1 MKRISTAF
9 CILFPFLSLFSSTL
23 NISFTSESGGPAFK
37 YVAVYDL
44 ASASELAS
52 ADLSATDK
60 YSAEVPDNTDVF
72 VLGIASSGKSNS
84 GFTVHEF
91 MPVSKAVNSGTGEKT
106 VKLVTEPAFQ
116 LIFQNA
122 EFAEGE
128 LFAVDMDDR
137 FLTVFKLDVTNSSN
151 KSLPAIT
158 LPLGKCYAI
167 YILKELPVS
176 GKMIYRMDNKGEG
189 FCSDSQGNLMIDTDK
204 AVAESVIARYED
216 LISETPAATESHLE
230 KLNEINDLYDKGDY
244 KTSAGEA
251 VMQSEELIFEE
262 ARINIDM
269 YRKGKVSVK
278 INDLSGNPVAGI
290 KVEAVPLRTNYKR
303 GVLAG
308 IYDLDPSI
316 FFNAVADGFSFAT
329 VGTLWLDVEPTDD
342 NYRWSYIDEV
352 AGNRKIYDMGYELFG
367 HSIIYL
373 LDFVMPEY
381 LKSMDAGSLNEEISE
396 HTQALA
402 QHYDGMI
409 NEWLVINEAHSISA
423 SYGFSRKEITEFTNT
438 VIKVLNEHDP
448 DTIKT
453 INAAPDY
460 FGQSMFTEMF
470 MVDRDALFSMP
481 VYDYFKDLIENGVDF
496 DVIGQQMYNGG
507 CITLFKDYGLADSAS
522 AIPVYDLVEMRRMLR
537 KLQTLDKNVYVTE
550 ISVPASMN
558 SSCPGMGYWRK
569 EWSEEVQAQFLERLL
584 AVIMGEKDVR
594 LVNYWDMQDKGSFIY
609 KGGLMDEDGR
619 KKPAYEAASKAFGD
633 FLKTVELVSGVDGIA
648 ELKLYAGEYEINID
662 DGKKIE
668 QITVGESQEAQLEYQ
683 PDLFPEEETDE
694 ETVDNENQKG
704 KENGCTLLGI

>member
-23 NISFTSESGGPAFK
+23 NISFTSKSGEPVFK
-37 YVAVYDL
+37 YVVVYDL
-44 ASASELAS
+44 DSLNELAS
-52 ADLSATDK
+52 SDMSVTDK
-60 YSAEVPDNTDVF
+60 FSAEVPDNTDVF

-84 GFTVHEF
+84 GYVAHEF
-91 MPVSKAVNSGTGEKT
+91 LPVSKALNSKTGEKT
-106 VKLVTEPAFQ
+106 VELVTEPAFQ

-122 EFAEGE
+122 EFPDGE
-128 LFAVDMDDR
+128 LFAVDMNDR

-158 LPLGKCYAI
+158 LPLGKCYAV

-176 GKMIYRMDNKGEG
+176 GKMIYRMDNKGDG
-189 FCSDSQGNLMIDTDK
+189 FCSDSQGNLMVDTDK
-204 AVAESVIARYED
+204 AVAESVVARYEK
-216 LISETPAATESHLE
+216 LINESQVGTTEHLE
-230 KLNEINDLYDKGDY
+230 KLNEIKDLYNKGDY
-244 KTSAGEA
+244 RSSAGEA
-251 VMQSEELIFEE
+251 VFQSEELIFEE
-262 ARINIDM
+262 ALININM
-269 YRKGKVSVK
+269 YRKGKISVE

-290 KVEAVPLRTNYKR
+290 KVEAVPLKTEYKR

-316 FFNAVADGFSFAT
+316 FSNAVADGFNFAT

-342 NYRWSYIDEV
+342 SYRWSYIDEV
-352 AGNRKIYDMGYELFG
+352 AGNRKIYEMGYELFG
-367 HSIIYL
+367 HSIIYF

-381 LKSMDAGSLNEEISE
+381 LKSMDAESLNEEISE

-402 QHYDGMI
+402 QHYEGII

-423 SYGFSRKEITEFTNT
+423 SYGFSRSEITGFTSS
-438 VIKVLNEHDP
+438 VIKVLNEKDP
-448 DTIKT
+448 GIIKT

-481 VYDYFKDLIENGVDF
+481 VYDYFKDLIDHDIDF

-507 CITLFKDYGLADSAS
+507 CVTLFKDYGLADSA
-522 AIPVYDLVEMRRMLR
+522 AAVPVFDLVEMRRNLR
-537 KLQTLDKNVYVTE
+537 KLQTLGKPVYVTE

-609 KGGLMDEDGR
+609 KGGLMDADGR

-633 FLKTVELVSGVDGIA
+633 LLKTVEAVSGVDGIA

-662 DGKKIE
+662 DGNKTE
-668 QITVGESQEAQLEYQ
+668 QTTVRESQEVQIEYQ
-683 PDLFPEEETDE
+683 TDTFSQEEPDE
-694 ETVDNENQKG
+694 EAVDDENRKG
-704 KENGCTLLGI
+704 DESGCALLRI